1 MTPTTAPMPFH
12 HRGRGRGRGR
22 GARPTHGGRGRG
34 RDEGPRLPGVLASE
48 LGLERL
54 HASTSRGGGRSGRGG
69 GRDGGKRRPPSRSHP
84 GGKRARASDRPR
96 INFEALMEEQGVAV
110 PGGKAAPGAAAAAL
124 AAEEALQRRL
134 AKKLGIKGAAR
145 KRVLGD
151 DRAQATTTGLDSDG
165 EREEEEALF
174 RSSSDGDG
182 SESSLSSDGAPS
194 GSLLSSGSEDEG
206 EDASLL
212 SSGSDESG
220 SQSPSGSD
228 GSDSDD
234 APPSSTPPPAT
245 TAAATGRYM
254 PPAARRAAAAT
265 ADNDPHAATRRR
277 VTGLLNRLADA
288 NLASVG
294 REVATLYREAVGA
307 AVRPALVSTLVDA
320 VARGPRATPA
330 FAGVAAAF
338 VAGVSG
344 AARAPEIAAEF
355 CAAVAG
361 ELEAAAGRADGVAA
375 ANLAAVTVALH
386 AAGVLTAPALLD
398 MLDARLAAF
407 TDTDVA
413 AASAVLRGGGA
424 RLRRDD
430 PVGLKRVVLAAA
442 AAVARARAAD
452 TLTPRADALLS
463 LVLDVKNNRV
473 AAARGSAAAA
483 PAAAPSPAAA
493 HWLRDVGAA
502 DVATLH
508 GVTWS
513 VLLAPDK
520 RGAWWLPPA
529 GGFEGGGGDA
539 GDRGGSLP
547 STTLS
552 PLDAAS
558 ADLLRLA
565 AAHRMTTEPR
575 KVAFCVV
582 MSAADAADAAERL
595 LRLPLRG
602 AAAREIVRVPVECAL
617 REAAWNPYYHH
628 LLVRLAAAGRAH
640 RASLRLA
647 LHDALASGEAAA
659 AAAATT
665 PGGDAAS
672 ARRAA
677 HAARLAGGLIAAH
690 TIPLAPLLAGVELVG
705 APPAPRVAVWRSLVR
720 TALSSARSRED
731 AAAPFERL
739 AAAASRPPPVDR
751 RDGEDGEGGDTNHAT
766 PRRVDVGTA
775 CGGLRAFI
783 RRRVVPWLAE
793 APAGTGGPSL
803 DEMTL
808 RAKAAEKAL
817 AVGQRAAA
825 ARAAGFGEG

>member
-1 MTPTTAPMPFH
+1 MPFH
-12 HRGRGRGRGR
+12 QRGRGRGRGR

-54 HASTSRGGGRSGRGG
+54 HASTSRGGGRGG
-69 GRDGGKRRPPSRSHP
+69 GGKRSPPSRSHP
-84 GGKRARASDRPR
+84 GGKRARTVDRPR
-96 INFEALMEEQGVAV
+96 TNFEALLPEQGVV
-110 PGGKAAPGAAAAAL
+110 TPGVGGKAAPGAAAAAL

-151 DRAQATTTGLDSDG
+151 DRAHATTTGLDSDG
-165 EREEEEALF
+165 EREEKEALF
-174 RSSSDGDG
+174 GSGSDGDDG
-182 SESSLSSDGAPS
+182 SESPLSSDGAPS
-194 GSLLSSGSEDEG
+194 GSLLSSGSE
-206 EDASLL
+206 EDADDNSLL
-212 SSGSDESG
+212 SSGSDGSG

-228 GSDSDD
+228 DDDD
-234 APPSSTPPPAT
+234 APPPPSSTPPPAT
-245 TAAATGRYM
+245 TAATTGRYV
-254 PPAARRAAAAT
+254 PPAARRAAAA
-265 ADNDPHAATRRR
+265 AGDSDPHAATRRR

-294 REVATLYREAVGA
+294 REVATLYREAGGA
-307 AVRPALVSTLVDA
+307 AVRPALVATLVDA

-338 VAGVSG
+338 VAGVAG

-386 AAGVLTAPALLD
+386 AAGVLTPAALLD

-413 AASAVLRGGGA
+413 AAAAVLRGGGA

-430 PVGLKRVVLAAA
+430 PAGLKRVVLAAA
-442 AAVARARAAD
+442 AAVARARAVD

-508 GVTWS
+508 GVTWG

-529 GGFEGGGGDA
+529 GGFEGGDGDT
-539 GDRGGSLP
+539 RGA
-547 STTLS
+547 TTTTT

-565 AAHRMTTEPR
+565 TAHRMTTEPR
-575 KVAFCVV
+575 KAAFCVV
-582 MSAADAADAAERL
+582 MSATDAADAAERL

-628 LLVRLAAAGRAH
+628 VLVRLAAAGRAH

-647 LHDALASGEAAA
+647 LRDALASGEAAA

-690 TIPLAPLLAGVELVG
+690 TIPLAPLLAGVELAG
-705 APPAPRVAVWRSLVR
+705 APPAPRVAVWRALLR
-720 TALSSARSRED
+720 TALASARSRED
-731 AAAPFERL
+731 AAAPFERV

-751 RDGEDGEGGDTNHAT
+751 RDDDDGEGGDTTHAT
-766 PRRVDVGTA
+766 RRADVGTA
-775 CGGLRAFI
+775 CGGLRVFI
-783 RRRVVPWLAE
+783 RRRVVPWLSE